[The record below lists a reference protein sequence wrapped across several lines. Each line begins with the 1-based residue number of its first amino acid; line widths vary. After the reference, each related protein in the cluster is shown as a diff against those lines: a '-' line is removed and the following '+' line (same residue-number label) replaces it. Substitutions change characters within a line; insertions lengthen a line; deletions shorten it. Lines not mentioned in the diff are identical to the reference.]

1 MPFDHAESA
10 AERIATVTV
19 DGVEGRAKQLLDPA
33 KITWLITG
41 DLEKIEES
49 VRALEYGA
57 VEVWDAFG
65 NRLR

>member
-1 MPFDHAESA
+1 MSSGRERHGRYAEQ
-10 AERIATVTV
+10 I
-19 DGVEGRAKQLLDPA
+19 DPD
-33 KITWLITG
+33 KLTWLITG

-49 VRALEYGA
+49 VRALEYGN